1 MLWTLL
7 KILIFVAL
15 VAGLT
20 LGAERLMETDE
31 GVLLAVGGVE
41 FALGPLQAVIAA
53 LLLLGVLWL
62 ILRLAGLVV
71 ATLKWLNGDDNA
83 LSRYFARNREK
94 RGLQALVEGM
104 TALAA
109 GEPRRAL
116 GSAAK
121 AEKLLGKP
129 ALTNLLS
136 AQAAEMQGD
145 AARAADYYKAML
157 EDPRTKFA
165 GVRGLLRQK
174 LAQGDTETARKLA
187 EKALE
192 LRPDHSETQT
202 ALLRL
207 QAGARDWSGAR
218 KTLLAKQRSGDLPRD
233 VYQRRT
239 AVLALQQSAD
249 LAEQGETARAQQV
262 AIEANEMSPALV
274 PAAAAAARA
283 YVAQGKEKYAVK
295 LLKKAWSAS
304 PHPEL
309 AAAFAAIAPG
319 ETPRARLDRFKPLL
333 ELLPDHPETRMLKA
347 ELLIAAEDFPDARR
361 AIAPLVEDKP
371 TARVLTI
378 MAAVERGEGSDD
390 AVVRGWLT
398 RALTAS
404 RGPQWVCDSCQTV
417 HAHWGAVCENC
428 GAFDSLTW
436 REPAGSGA
444 ASPTQTEM
452 LPLIVGRPDKASGA
466 TDPAPDRAPE
476 TVDEGAAAAAARP
489 VN

>member
-7 KILIFVAL
+7 KILIFVAAI
-15 VAGLT
+15 AGLT
-20 LGAERLMETDE
+20 LGAERLMEADE
-31 GVLLAVGGVE
+31 GILLAVGGVE

-53 LLLLGVLWL
+53 LLLLGVVWL
-62 ILRLAGLVV
+62 VLKLAGLIV

-116 GSAAK
+116 ASAGK

-136 AQAAEMQGD
+136 AQAAELQGD
-145 AARAADYYKAML
+145 ARRAADYYKAML

-165 GVRGLLRQK
+165 GVRGLLKQS
-174 LAQGDTETARKLA
+174 LAQGDRDTARKLA

-202 ALLRL
+202 SLLSL
-207 QAGARDWSGAR
+207 QAAARDWSGAR
-218 KTLLAKQRSGDLPRD
+218 KTLFARQRSGGMPRD

-239 AVLALQQSAD
+239 AVLALQQSVD
-249 LAEQGETARAQQV
+249 LADQGEDARAQQT
-262 AIEANEMSPALV
+262 AIEANEMSPGLV

-295 LLKKAWSAS
+295 LLKKAWQAG

-309 AAAFAAIAPG
+309 AAAFAEIAPN
-319 ETPRARLDRFKPLL
+319 ESPRDRLERFKPLL
-333 ELLPDHPETRMLKA
+333 ALLPDHPETRMLKS

-361 AIAPLVEDKP
+361 AIAPLVDDKP
-371 TARVLTI
+371 IARVLTI

-390 AVVRGWLT
+390 GVVRGWLT

-417 HAHWGAVCENC
+417 HPRWVAVCTNC
-428 GAFDSLTW
+428 GAFDSLSW
-436 REPAGSGA
+436 REPAGEAG

-452 LPLIVGRPDKASGA
+452 LPLIVGSPAAGA
-466 TDPAPDRAPE
+466 RDGGGADSEDAE
-476 TVDEGAAAAAARP
+476 AAAAAAAKP
-489 VN
+489 AS